1 MYKQQLNS
9 LFNNGWSYM
18 QVSSDKSGQQVMGII
33 CSWECDFLMKVSTD
47 QRCPSKDGII
57 TG

>member
-9 LFNNGWSYM
+9 LLNNGWSYM
-18 QVSSDKSGQQVMGII
+18 QVSADKSGQQVMVIV

-47 QRCPSKDGII
+47 QRCPTKDGI
-57 TG
+57 